1 MGADGGGGAG
11 LSGASAATIVD
22 PGWLAVRVAA
32 DTAAR
37 AATVS
42 TLLPQLINYV
52 GDLGSPGDTVE
63 IIDLGAGTGANQRW
77 LAPRLPFRQR
87 WIRLDHNP
95 VISRS
100 LPLPDETMIIDA
112 GVEALDQLLTGSR
125 SNRQLVTC
133 SAVLDVLT
141 TEQIEA
147 VCHAVI
153 ENRVPAF
160 FSLTVTGGLTL
171 APSNLDDQ
179 LLLAAFNDHQRRAG
193 RAGPDATALTVNVL
207 RTAAFTVS
215 TQQTLWQLTADTGP
229 AFVDQVLEERLAAAV
244 AQDPAIAATAAAWLE
259 LRRAQLAAGLLSV
272 DLDHCDVLGL
282 PGGR

>member
-1 MGADGGGGAG
+1 
-11 LSGASAATIVD
+11 
-22 PGWLAVRVAA
+22 
-32 DTAAR
+32 
-37 AATVS
+37 
-42 TLLPQLINYV
+42 
-52 GDLGSPGDTVE
+52 
-63 IIDLGAGTGANQRW
+63 
-77 LAPRLPFRQR
+77 
-87 WIRLDHNP
+87 
-95 VISRS
+95 
-100 LPLPDETMIIDA
+100 
-112 GVEALDQLLTGSR
+112 
-125 SNRQLVTC
+125 
-133 SAVLDVLT
+133 
-141 TEQIEA
+141 
-147 VCHAVI
+147 VI

-171 APSNLDDQ
+171 APPNLDDQ

-215 TQQTLWQLTADTGP
+215 TQQTQWRLTTDTGP